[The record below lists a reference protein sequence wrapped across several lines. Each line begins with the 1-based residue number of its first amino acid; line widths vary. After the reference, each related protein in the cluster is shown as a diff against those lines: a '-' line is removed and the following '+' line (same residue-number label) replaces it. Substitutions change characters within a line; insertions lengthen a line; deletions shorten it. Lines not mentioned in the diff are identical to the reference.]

1 MGDFKNKKNK
11 KELKMKEFF
20 TLWTNKGVLYSRD
33 DKKHKLQTVTY
44 KRANSFLKYRINEI
58 LKMLNTGDV
67 FTIEKQTKDKT
78 DNVAFFQ
85 VLSDNC
91 YVSISKK
98 S

>member
-1 MGDFKNKKNK
+1 
-11 KELKMKEFF
+11 MKEFF

-58 LKMLNTGDV
+58 LEMPNTGDV

-78 DNVAFFQ
+78 FGVAFFK
-85 VLSDNC
+85 VLPNNC
-91 YVSISKK
+91 YMSISKDSFDRALAK
-98 S
+98 F